1 MSVPFPLPDVGW
13 EPLRPFWEAAARSEL
28 AIPRCAACG
37 KWNWYPPER
46 CRACDGAELPWSS
59 VSGRG
64 TLFSWA
70 LVQRAWVKPF
80 DRIAPYV
87 TALVALEEDP
97 AVRVVSYVVAADP
110 SDLRVDMP
118 VRARFGPL
126 PLPDAP
132 ADLIVPLFTPADVA
146 GAA

>member
-1 MSVPFPLPDVGW
+1 V
-13 EPLRPFWEAAARSEL
+13 
-28 AIPRCAACG
+28 
-37 KWNWYPPER
+37 
-46 CRACDGAELPWSS
+46 ELPWSA

-97 AVRVVSYVVAADP
+97 AVRVVSFVVAADP
-110 SDLRVDMP
+110 AELSVDMP
-118 VRARFGPL
+118 VTARFGPL
-126 PLPDAP
+126 PLAGAP
-132 ADLIVPLFTPADVA
+132 ADLIVPLFAPIG